1 MCFSSP
7 KTPDSMA
14 EESIPHGCVPLYFQS
29 VVLDLLPRLGNSSKF
44 TGISNKFGGMGALS
58 GAEASE
64 CDKFGGGQGITY
76 LQLCK
81 RAEFRFRFLKVQ
93 QVLQINEGK

>member
-1 MCFSSP
+1 
-7 KTPDSMA
+7 MA
-14 EESIPHGCVPLYFQS
+14 GESIPHGCVPLYFQS
-29 VVLDLLPRLGNSSKF
+29 VVLDLLPRLWGIAPSSRESQTNSVEW
-44 TGISNKFGGMGALS
+44 GMALS
-58 GAEASE
+58 GAEARE